1 MDSPFNCLLFDLDDT
16 LYPSSTGIAQGIKK
30 NIDDFLIEKCGM
42 SATKASNLRVEL
54 FKTYGSTLVGL
65 RALGYDIDADDYHGL
80 QARKK
85 SRKNEQDCLSFGSAD
100 ELNRGYFDDMP
111 ELKQHSGKLPI
122 VFDASGVDASKL
134 AVPEAS
140 LVCLSFR
147 ANSQAMVDSWRK
159 PFYDAFTG
167 HRRSQS
173 ALVEREVVPQI
184 SDVATVAAAS
194 AAPTTTHGIEVA
206 VEFKPVEHPIEPLD
220 NDQPIQYLFPEPSI
234 LNDGRIWKERV
245 SASVRRRADLPV
257 MQDGGTLQSQSESE
271 ATVGTKPRPTSNRM
285 ILPSLS
291 APEHNLLA
299 P

>member
-30 NIDDFLIEKCGM
+30 NID
-42 SATKASNLRVEL
+42 ATKASNLRVEL

-111 ELKQHSGKLPI
+111 ELKQHSGKIALTNKILIPGI
-122 VFDASGVDASKL
+122 ATRKFPAVDVIYSDL
-134 AVPEAS
+134 LWMLYILMVENQS
-140 LVCLSFR
+140 CRLFLI

-159 PFYDAFTG
+159 PFYDAF
-167 HRRSQS
+167 SESKSVQ
-173 ALVEREVVPQI
+173 LYEVEREVVPQI

-194 AAPTTTHGIEVA
+194 AAPTTAHGIEVA

-234 LNDGRIWKERV
+234 LNV
-245 SASVRRRADLPV
+245 SSGDFSCWL
-257 MQDGGTLQSQSESE
+257 EY
-271 ATVGTKPRPTSNRM
+271 
-285 ILPSLS
+285 
-291 APEHNLLA
+291 LLV
-299 P
+299 